1 MNKLSYKRSFD
12 YESYWNLIK
21 ELIPQKKTTGENHSE
36 EFLQY
41 TQINMRRSERVD
53 KTLILNE
60 SLVNRLKNI
69 QAAQTWLVITEWWC
83 GDSSQSLPVIAKMAA
98 VSPLIELKIIL
109 RDENPEI
116 IDLYLTNGGRSIP
129 KLIAFHKDKE
139 IPGEEIF
146 IWGPRP
152 EIVQQMYTD
161 FKAQP
166 GEKDMHAFH
175 EQIHLWYAKDK
186 QQSIQN
192 EFENLNFG

>member
-12 YESYWNLIK
+12 YESYWNLIRD
-21 ELIPQKKTTGENHSE
+21 LISQKKTTGENHSE

-53 KTLILNE
+53 KTLVLND
-60 SLVNRLKNI
+60 SLITRLKNI
-69 QAAQTWLVITEWWC
+69 QTAQTWLVITEWWC
-83 GDSSQSLPVIAKMAA
+83 GDSSQSLPVIAKMATI
-98 VSPLIELKIIL
+98 SPLIDLKIIL
-109 RDENPEI
+109 RDENQDI

-129 KLIAFHKDKE
+129 KLIAFRKDHE

-166 GEKDMHAFH
+166 GEKDIHAFH

-186 QQSIQN
+186 QHSIQN
-192 EFENLNFG
+192 EFEKINFG